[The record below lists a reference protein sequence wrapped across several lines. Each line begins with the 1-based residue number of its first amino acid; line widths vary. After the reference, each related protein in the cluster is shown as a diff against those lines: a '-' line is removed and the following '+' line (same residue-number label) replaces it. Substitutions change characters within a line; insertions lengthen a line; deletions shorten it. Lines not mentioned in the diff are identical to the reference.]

1 MENIKST
8 VAKLNCGNT
17 QGTAFLISKNFALTM
32 SHCVQEAIDDN
43 KKIYL
48 SFKNIYGEDEIER
61 IATILEY
68 DNSFPVSILK
78 IDNKIDNIN
87 PLEIKCFNN
96 QLTRGTRVLTY
107 GYPKVKGEEGSFV
120 DLSIDDYLHEN
131 VENDADITLKIS
143 ADNRMQNYSGMSGSP
158 VIYKN
163 GIIGILTEQTNELSN
178 FENKAIALKMISM
191 KKVRK
196 MLDAFNINYIEKGND
211 TVQSYL
217 EDNVYGEGKR
227 KFFKEHFI
235 IESVDSGGV
244 LEDYEKLIDNDLN
257 DIILIKNKG
266 NIKKAWEKIDEMIA
280 GVRGSNSKSP
290 KILARLYYQKA
301 CWYIDDYEDCK
312 NAQRYIRKVL
322 KINKDFDCRN
332 YNAKKCIIKGK
343 FSEAK
348 EILNPIDNVF
358 VLNTYLQVCTYSA
371 DVDDAFGAFEKNKC
385 FANET
390 TYYLMSLI
398 AILDEDYQL
407 AHRYLYKSNEVN
419 KDFPLHIMMEGV
431 IKYWEILPSN
441 MIYGGDLLPPMY
453 VNSIILLNNE
463 LKQKMKEIGCL
474 YEKAYNLACSQENIQ
489 LQKQILSICLNTF
502 SISDDYRENCYEIAD
517 KLMEL
522 ENYQCQA
529 VIYYCATGRKIPLK
543 ENFNPEEIVQKKGKN
558 IGTMISCIYLYINKG
573 DKVTA
578 YGKLRE
584 YRFKF
589 DETHMMS
596 YWFELLIRCCDD
608 QETLRK
614 EQAKLD
620 DFEMDKA
627 DKERIDGMFLNA
639 LGENEKLINHE
650 LMLYEETNSEID
662 LINLINCYERNKDWE
677 NVEFYS
683 RKWKQSFCN
692 LMANIKIIRS
702 LALQNK
708 QEECL
713 NVIHEIR
720 KNNQDECLTNEVL
733 FYEVQSLELL
743 GKYDEAIEKGNILRN
758 RETNYKILI
767 LLSEC
772 YYLNMQEEQARFVL
786 WSGIEN
792 GIQNV
797 EIYQLYAEYNKDY
810 NNVIA
815 EEYINEALIYSN
827 YDADVMK
834 WAMNF
839 LYSIGKSDKASEL
852 LFELKSFGKIEGM
865 REISFKEAKELIEQ
879 VNKASKERYEKYNRC
894 QMPYHL
900 YIDQSKNSSYTL
912 LNYQLW
918 DRNTTNCHNKQP
930 ILTNYGGHNVN
941 LHEMKKTLG
950 KIITIDF
957 SSLIHLK
964 HFELLDEIKYCWNKI
979 IISGNFRRII
989 ALEQNLCS
997 PIQPDVL
1004 KAKEKMMNLWK
1015 NKSIHYISY
1024 PSQKDR
1030 EKWLETGIN
1039 FSDIIPYEIAKRDGL
1054 VLISD
1059 NFVSDLLEESHKI
1072 SKEMRDSVISVYE
1085 LLTILEKR
1093 GEINEELKN
1102 KYKSCNIFRKE
1113 NKLINALIEQNE
1125 KISIL
1130 VDENFLNEIFKIN
1143 GVSVIS
1149 QKCNIFVFDDIFEK
1163 IENEIK
1169 NAKVAK
1175 NAFEF
1180 LDELKTEIQNLKNEG
1195 YIDYYGFYEDV
1206 DKRKYEMLTNDLLDL
1221 IHYVSSKS
1229 QVVICDDR
1237 WLNSYDHMDG
1247 CSIFSFIDIIEILHE
1262 EGNISDEKY
1271 ISVITQMFSEGY
1283 AYIIPPFEY
1292 IRLLIEQISNKKNI
1306 YENIPEELSIMCDY
1320 LIYITASKNK
1330 LNNQIIHPNQLPE
1343 SVDYMYKLQRVSIKA
1358 MEYIWG
1364 TERRLLWKNQVSNW
1378 LIANYSV
1385 FSYQSNL
1392 NENID
1397 SINKKYYEIE
1407 LAGYLSI
1414 GFRKVTSDFCGRD
1427 YYNWLFN
1434 RLDQN
1439 TQWKNE
1445 LEDRV
1450 MKITIDMICGMYDY
1464 EVDIPDKDVGISMM
1478 IYYVIDCMPEYYQK
1492 LIRKDEFIKQ
1502 KMNEIERNLIYLE
1515 DGEFVLR
1522 KSFNQWIEDV
1532 MKQEVGSSIETGNE
1546 TKKYR
1551 ITFVSS
1557 ELFYQ
1562 LFKIEVFEKNSN
1574 KKEKYFKIDQALLS
1588 SRDESIRKKGLL
1600 SLNRFITKPEI
1611 ESYLKNIGNENWESL
1626 VQDIRTRIISKEDYF
1641 IYIVHSFFENET
1653 NIFTINDMF
1662 SISIEFFRNILEN
1675 NAKDDL
1681 LLKEKQW
1688 LQEKNKTTSKL
1699 FAHLLIYVYHYLKK
1713 NEVYSDFTEN
1723 DIFIVASYLTN
1734 LVMEHIIELNRNKKL
1749 KIPLSKCL
1757 ENFTELNENMGYLDE
1772 YKSNYNLNKEKN
1784 NYEVEKYFEEI
1795 DLKQVTGSD
1804 LENICQKIYLY
1815 DGKKLQDY
1823 LLMIKNWIEDIW
1835 KKEDVDERQVLTIM
1849 GYFTYIKC
1857 KDSPQKVIDVY
1868 IGLWNSILEK
1878 NKEIHLS
1885 MDTMYVLRSIMMS
1898 FGLEDGIRMR
1908 KIIEKIML

>member
-1 MENIKST
+1 M
-8 VAKLNCGNT
+8 
-17 QGTAFLISKNFALTM
+17 
-32 SHCVQEAIDDN
+32 
-43 KKIYL
+43 
-48 SFKNIYGEDEIER
+48 
-61 IATILEY
+61 
-68 DNSFPVSILK
+68 
-78 IDNKIDNIN
+78 
-87 PLEIKCFNN
+87 
-96 QLTRGTRVLTY
+96 
-107 GYPKVKGEEGSFV
+107 
-120 DLSIDDYLHEN
+120 
-131 VENDADITLKIS
+131 
-143 ADNRMQNYSGMSGSP
+143 
-158 VIYKN
+158 
-163 GIIGILTEQTNELSN
+163 
-178 FENKAIALKMISM
+178 
-191 KKVRK
+191 
-196 MLDAFNINYIEKGND
+196 
-211 TVQSYL
+211 
-217 EDNVYGEGKR
+217 
-227 KFFKEHFI
+227 
-235 IESVDSGGV
+235 
-244 LEDYEKLIDNDLN
+244 
-257 DIILIKNKG
+257 
-266 NIKKAWEKIDEMIA
+266 
-280 GVRGSNSKSP
+280 
-290 KILARLYYQKA
+290 
-301 CWYIDDYEDCK
+301 
-312 NAQRYIRKVL
+312 
-322 KINKDFDCRN
+322 
-332 YNAKKCIIKGK
+332 
-343 FSEAK
+343 
-348 EILNPIDNVF
+348 
-358 VLNTYLQVCTYSA
+358 
-371 DVDDAFGAFEKNKC
+371 
-385 FANET
+385 
-390 TYYLMSLI
+390 
-398 AILDEDYQL
+398 
-407 AHRYLYKSNEVN
+407 
-419 KDFPLHIMMEGV
+419 
-431 IKYWEILPSN
+431 
-441 MIYGGDLLPPMY
+441 
-453 VNSIILLNNE
+453 
-463 LKQKMKEIGCL
+463 
-474 YEKAYNLACSQENIQ
+474 
-489 LQKQILSICLNTF
+489 
-502 SISDDYRENCYEIAD
+502 
-517 KLMEL
+517 
-522 ENYQCQA
+522 
-529 VIYYCATGRKIPLK
+529 
-543 ENFNPEEIVQKKGKN
+543 
-558 IGTMISCIYLYINKG
+558 
-573 DKVTA
+573 
-578 YGKLRE
+578 
-584 YRFKF
+584 
-589 DETHMMS
+589 
-596 YWFELLIRCCDD
+596 
-608 QETLRK
+608 
-614 EQAKLD
+614 
-620 DFEMDKA
+620 
-627 DKERIDGMFLNA
+627 
-639 LGENEKLINHE
+639 
-650 LMLYEETNSEID
+650 
-662 LINLINCYERNKDWE
+662 
-677 NVEFYS
+677 
-683 RKWKQSFCN
+683 
-692 LMANIKIIRS
+692 
-702 LALQNK
+702 
-708 QEECL
+708 
-713 NVIHEIR
+713 
-720 KNNQDECLTNEVL
+720 L

-997 PIQPDVL
+997 PIQSDVL

-1030 EKWLETGIN
+1030 EKWLKTGIN

-1113 NKLINALIEQNE
+1113 NELINALIEQNE

-1364 TERRLLWKNQVSNW
+1364 TERSLLWKNQVSNW

-1574 KKEKYFKIDQALLS
+1574 KEEKYFKIDQALLS

-1600 SLNRFITKPEI
+1600 SLNRF
-1611 ESYLKNIGNENWESL
+1611 S
-1626 VQDIRTRIISKEDYF
+1626 
-1641 IYIVHSFFENET
+1641 
-1653 NIFTINDMF
+1653 
-1662 SISIEFFRNILEN
+1662 RN
-1675 NAKDDL
+1675 
-1681 LLKEKQW
+1681 
-1688 LQEKNKTTSKL
+1688 
-1699 FAHLLIYVYHYLKK
+1699 
-1713 NEVYSDFTEN
+1713 
-1723 DIFIVASYLTN
+1723 
-1734 LVMEHIIELNRNKKL
+1734 
-1749 KIPLSKCL
+1749 
-1757 ENFTELNENMGYLDE
+1757 
-1772 YKSNYNLNKEKN
+1772 
-1784 NYEVEKYFEEI
+1784 
-1795 DLKQVTGSD
+1795 
-1804 LENICQKIYLY
+1804 
-1815 DGKKLQDY
+1815 
-1823 LLMIKNWIEDIW
+1823 
-1835 KKEDVDERQVLTIM
+1835 
-1849 GYFTYIKC
+1849 
-1857 KDSPQKVIDVY
+1857 
-1868 IGLWNSILEK
+1868 
-1878 NKEIHLS
+1878 
-1885 MDTMYVLRSIMMS
+1885 
-1898 FGLEDGIRMR
+1898 
-1908 KIIEKIML
+1908 